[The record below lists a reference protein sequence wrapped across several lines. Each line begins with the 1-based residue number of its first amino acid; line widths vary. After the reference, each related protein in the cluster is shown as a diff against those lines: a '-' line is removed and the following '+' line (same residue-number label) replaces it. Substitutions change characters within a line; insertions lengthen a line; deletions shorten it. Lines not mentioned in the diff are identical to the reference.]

1 MAPEALDESTPATGG
16 LDLRR
21 AFALCAFAY
30 AVAAGVAVITALVMP
45 AEHRIETALWADV
58 AATVAIFAFSLGFS
72 NSSFYDAY
80 WSVAPIAIALFFGLT
95 ADAHAPA
102 ARQLLVFG
110 LVTAWGLRL
119 TWNWARGWHGLAH
132 EDWRYVNLR
141 EQMGALYWP
150 VSFLGIHMMPTLLVF
165 AGCLALYP
173 ALAGG
178 SQPLGPLDGLAAV
191 VTAGAIWLEGTA
203 DNQLR
208 RFRLAGPAPEEIL
221 ATGLWA
227 RCRHPNYLGEI
238 LFWWGLYLF
247 ALAADPAYWWTGV
260 GALSIT
266 LLFRFVSLPMIE
278 GRMLERRPGHAQRAE
293 TTPLLIPRLRGSS
306 S

>member
-1 MAPEALDESTPATGG
+1 MPDELDEPTPAAAGT
-16 LDLRR
+16 DLRA

-30 AVAAGVAVITALVMP
+30 LVAAGVAVVTGILVP
-45 AEHRIETALWADV
+45 AGHAIETALWADV

-80 WSVAPIAIALFFGLT
+80 WSVAPIAIALFFVL
-95 ADAHAPA
+95 APGGEA
-102 ARQLLVFG
+102 PVARQLLAFG
-110 LVTAWGLRL
+110 LTAAWGLRL
-119 TWNWARGWHGLAH
+119 TWNWARGWHGLGH

-141 EQMGALYWP
+141 EQTGALYWP

-173 ALAGG
+173 ALASG
-178 SQPLGPLDGLAAV
+178 SRPLGPLDGLAAL
-191 VTAGAIWLEGTA
+191 VTAGAIWLEGSA

-247 ALAADPAYWWTGV
+247 ALAADPAYWWTGI

-266 LLFRFVSLPMIE
+266 LLFRFASLPMIE
-278 GRMLERRPGHAQRAE
+278 RRMLERRPGYAQRVE
-293 TTPLLIPRLRGSS
+293 STPVLIPRLRVGGPS
-306 S
+306 